1 MWRKT
6 VFNSSISEE
15 SPREISEETAKN
27 DWIYASPRPPK
38 GGIQAWVMA
47 VDDPDLKVMIQ
58 VPSLLRIGKR
68 PVTIVYER
76 VT

>member
-6 VFNSSISEE
+6 VFNSSLSEE
-15 SPREISEETAKN
+15 DPRDIGDENAKN
-27 DWIYASPRPPK
+27 DWVYASPRAR

-47 VDDPDLKVMIQ
+47 VDEPDLKVMIQ
-58 VPSLLRIGKR
+58 VPSFWRIGKR
-68 PVTIVYER
+68 PVTIIYKR